1 MADKDKSL
9 AEKYAKDCGAMLS
22 IKSVIS
28 NKTVSFMAF
37 LNDYTDTFNSNWNTE
52 EVFGRMDPVAM
63 FKSTKRTLSIGWNVP
78 STSLEQAKKHRNKV
92 ARLSKM
98 IYPAYNNSG
107 MKHQQTLTKP
117 PLVKVRYANL
127 LRNTAGSGGQLEK
140 NYIQKCGHLV
150 LALMS
155 SISTMLVSIIPA
167 DGLVEDLG
175 HFSEEISCL
184 DTTKECKDL
193 IEMSYM
199 KNISKLGMSLRFVNI
214 HPQC

>member
-127 LRNTAGSGGQLEK
+127 LRNTAGSGGQLGWIDNLSIKPETDLGFFTSGK
-140 NYIQKCGHLV
+140 KLYPKVWTL
-150 LALMS
+150 
-155 SISTMLVSIIPA
+155 SISFNVLHQHDVGVNNS
-167 DGLVEDLG
+167 GGWLG
-175 HFSEEISCL
+175 GRSWPF
-184 DTTKECKDL
+184 
-193 IEMSYM
+193 
-199 KNISKLGMSLRFVNI
+199 
-214 HPQC
+214 